1 MRRCG
6 HLSVSVSPSRSVP
19 PRTQAPYI
27 SYAKTMGLVKS
38 IPLVEGATYER
49 QRGADDARH
58 AGRAAMETGRTREV
72 GTVRFIRQM
81 RMRGGFACRLR
92 ILGTGPA

>member
-19 PRTQAPYI
+19 SRTQAPYI

-38 IPLVEGATYER
+38 IPLMEGAAYDR
-49 QRGADDARH
+49 QK
-58 AGRAAMETGRTREV
+58 GRR
-72 GTVRFIRQM
+72 
-81 RMRGGFACRLR
+81 
-92 ILGTGPA
+92 